1 MRRILFALSVVF
13 ATPVV
18 FADLVDNSPVSVN
31 KTDRLERTLA
41 EGSYAQD
48 SSSKQSSTYIT
59 LRNTTSKA
67 TSVKTSAGL
76 SANDI
81 MSWLTKS
88 PIPLSSAKVSSKFG
102 QRVMFGK
109 AEGHPGLD
117 LSAATGTPIYASG
130 TGVVTRAGWVSGY
143 GQFVEINHGNGYLTR
158 YGHASRV
165 LVSVGDRVK
174 AGSEI
179 AKVGCTGRCTGP
191 HLHFEIVSDGVR
203 KNPSTY
209 LAMLP

>member
-1 MRRILFALSVVF
+1 MRRILCALSVVF
-13 ATPVV
+13 ASPVV
-18 FADLVDNSPVSVN
+18 FADLMDNSQTSVT

-48 SSSKQSSTYIT
+48 SNAVVDTKQMSTHIT
-59 LRNTTSKA
+59 LRNTNKSTAATNTSSKE
-67 TSVKTSAGL
+67 
-76 SANDI
+76 I

-88 PIPLSSAKVSSKFG
+88 PLPSSAKISSSFG

-109 AEGHPGLD
+109 KEGHSGLD
-117 LSAATGTPIYASG
+117 LSAPTGTPIYASG
-130 TGVVTRAGWVSGY
+130 TGVVTRSGWVSGY

-158 YGHASRV
+158 YGHASR
-165 LVSVGDRVK
+165 LMVSVGDRVK
-174 AGSEI
+174 AGAEI

-191 HLHFEIVSDGVR
+191 HLHFEIVSDGIR
-203 KNPSTY
+203 RNPGTY

>member
-1 MRRILFALSVVF
+1 MRRILFALSVIVSSP
-13 ATPVV
+13 AV
-18 FADLVDNSPVSVN
+18 FADLMDNTQLSVT

-48 SSSKQSSTYIT
+48 TGLDPKQMSTHIT
-59 LRNTTSKA
+59 LRNSNKSSA
-67 TSVKTSAGL
+67 VKTS
-76 SANDI
+76 SKDI

-88 PIPLSSAKVSSKFG
+88 PLPASAKVSSNFG

-109 AEGHPGLD
+109 KEGHSGLD
-117 LSAATGTPIYASG
+117 LAAPTGTPIYASG
-130 TGVVTRAGWVSGY
+130 TGVVTRSGWVSGY

-158 YGHASRV
+158 YGHASR
-165 LVSVGDRVK
+165 LMVSVGDRVK

-179 AKVGCTGRCTGP
+179 AKVGCTGRCTGS
-191 HLHFEIVSDGVR
+191 HLHFEIVADGIR
-203 KNPSTY
+203 KNPGTY